1 VFNEVLLLNQT
12 NAHEASG
19 NFDNVRA
26 NLISVLPRLQR
37 YARNLTASSADA
49 DDLLQATSERVLSRW
64 KQFQA
69 GSDFDRWAFTI
80 MHSIRSNQL
89 RAESVRFGHGQQD
102 AAETLVAPESDS
114 PERNKTHQQV
124 LDTIDRL
131 PDGQRQVMLLV
142 YVEGFSY
149 SATAE
154 MLDVPIGT
162 VMSRIGRARTKLAAD
177 LNADSPRPALS
188 RQVAAADKP
197 EVHSGGV
204 VHSTQAAKSV
214 SSGRAGGSFRTA
226 FKR

>member
-1 VFNEVLLLNQT
+1 MNRT
-12 NAHEASG
+12 NAHEASDH
-19 NFDNVRA
+19 FDHVRA

-37 YARNLTASSADA
+37 YARNLTPSTADA

-64 KQFQA
+64 NQFKA

-89 RAESVRFGHGQQD
+89 RAESVRYGHGQQD

-149 SATAE
+149 SAAAD

-177 LNADSPRPALS
+177 LNAASPKPALS
-188 RQVAAADKP
+188 RRVAATDEP
-197 EVHSGGV
+197 DVHSDRV
-204 VHSTQAAKSV
+204 ARSTQAAKSV
-214 SSGRAGGSFRTA
+214 SSSRQAGGSFRTVL
-226 FKR
+226 KR